1 LANGLHCDRQWVR
14 REHVKKKDVEEQ
26 SKDRRRKVRS
36 RGILGDKR
44 SFDQI

>member
-1 LANGLHCDRQWVR
+1 MR
-14 REHVKKKDVEEQ
+14 REHIKKKDAEEQ

-36 RGILGDKR
+36 RGTLGDKR